1 MPFMKGRAPIRRTL
15 NYLNAGKLVFKDKIR
30 IFSVAYNIY
39 GQNNNGAKDFV
50 FWYLPQIQYKN
61 PDVQVVTMK
70 NLTPSPF
77 IKCYF
82 EDGRRILVDV
92 DNKSKED
99 ILDHLLNTVG
109 KSKEVLEAEATAA
122 EKKDNPANFGVGCE
136 RACICEIYGQVPCP
150 GVVPLPKSMRGKYLN
165 QRD

>member
-15 NYLNAGKLVFKDKIR
+15 NYLNAGKLVLKDKIK
-30 IFSVAYNIY
+30 IFSVAYNIN
-39 GQNNNGAKDFV
+39 GENNAGAKDFV

-61 PDVQVVTMK
+61 PDVQVATFK

-82 EDGRRILVDV
+82 EDGRKILVDV

-99 ILDHLLNTVG
+99 ILEHLINTVG
-109 KSKEVLEAEATAA
+109 KYFYT
-122 EKKDNPANFGVGCE
+122 
-136 RACICEIYGQVPCP
+136 ICLYYVMLDDIG
-150 GVVPLPKSMRGKYLN
+150 
-165 QRD
+165 

>member
-1 MPFMKGRAPIRRTL
+1 MPFMKGRAPIRRTIQ
-15 NYLNAGKLVFKDKIR
+15 YLNAGKLVLKDKIKV
-30 IFSVAYNIY
+30 FSVAYNIT
-39 GQNNNGAKDFV
+39 GQNNTGTKEFV

-61 PDVQVVTMK
+61 PNVQVATLK

-82 EDGRRILVDV
+82 EDGRNILVDV

-99 ILDHLLNTVG
+99 ILEHLIRTV
-109 KSKEVLEAEATAA
+109 A

-136 RACICEIYGQVPCP
+136 RPCICEINGQIPCP
-150 GVVPLPKSMRGKYLN
+150 GVVVLPKFMRGKFKN
-165 QRD
+165 QES

>member
-15 NYLNAGKLVFKDKIR
+15 DYLNAGKLVFKDRVK
-30 IFSVAYNIY
+30 IFSLAYNIA
-39 GQNNNGAKDFV
+39 GTNNAGAKDFV

-61 PDVQVVTMK
+61 PDVQVATLK

-82 EDGRRILVDV
+82 DDGRHILVDI

-99 ILDHLLNTVG
+99 ILQHLINTIG
-109 KSKEVLEAEATAA
+109 KSKEILEAEAV
-122 EKKDNPANFGVGCE
+122 EKEDNPANFGIGCK
-136 RACICEIYGQVPCP
+136 RACICEMNGQVPCP
-150 GVVPLPKSMRGKYLN
+150 GVVPLPKFMRGKFKYQTN
-165 QRD
+165 